1 MKGFGIACS
10 SIMRLNESERKQRP
24 LTPSQK
30 TMALL
35 VEAVGMMTW
44 CGTSFEWHS
53 MCMCMCACHKTGTLR

>member
-53 MCMCMCACHKTGTLR
+53 M